1 MNFIETNSVLFIF
14 IKNTQIYCSWLL
26 IL

>member
-14 IKNTQIYCSWLL
+14 IKNTQNYCSWLL